1 MRSKLILFDPWV
13 WKMAWRDSR
22 TSRRRLLLAM
32 ASVTLGVAVLV
43 AITSFQKNLEQTIEH
58 QSKALLGADLVIKG
72 RQPFAQETVELMKSL
87 DGEQSH
93 QISFSSMVYFPKSQ
107 STRLARIRALEG
119 DFPFYGKLETEPA
132 GAADLFKGGPR
143 ALVDDSLLLQFD
155 AHVGDPIKIGAQ
167 TYQVV
172 ARLKKIPGEAV
183 AIGMIHPRVYI
194 PMSTLAQTKLIQKG
208 SIVRYRA
215 FFKFEPERD
224 VEQLIETLQPHLR
237 NHKLRVDTVKERKER
252 LGGIMSNLSRFLN
265 LVGFIALLLGGVGV
279 ASGIHIY
286 TKQKVPTVA
295 ILRCVGAKASQ
306 TLTLY
311 VIQAMAMGI
320 PGVILGVG
328 VGIGVQGL
336 LPMVLGDFLPVKI
349 TGSIYWPA
357 LLLGMVIGLG
367 VALLFALLP
376 LISLRHTSPLLTLR
390 TSFRETPSES
400 KDPLR
405 SVLFGLIALGTVV
418 FALLQTDNWVHGL
431 GFAAGLGLAFG
442 LLVGVAKL
450 MITLVRRY
458 TPSSWSYVWRQGL
471 ANLYRPNNQTLVLM
485 LSLGLGTFLIMTLHL
500 SQRMLLEKVSLA
512 SGDDRPNMV
521 LFEIQADQRKGLVE
535 LLKTFQLS
543 VIQETPVVTMR
554 LLSVAGRSVDDIR
567 KDPNSGIPN
576 WAIGRQYRSTYRD
589 HLVDTETLVA
599 GSWNGSRKQRSGV
612 VSVSVEK
619 GIAEDLQVTLG
630 DELVFDIYGVPFTT
644 TVGSIREVDW
654 QRFQPNFFMVFPRGV
669 LEGAPQFYVQVT
681 RVPSNAISAQ
691 LQRAVVQKFPNV
703 STIDLTLIMNT
714 VDSVL
719 AKVSFAIRFVAL
731 FSILTGL
738 MVLAGTVLTSRYQR
752 LRESVLLRTL
762 GASRAQI
769 RNIMLVEYLW
779 LGGMAA
785 LSGIILALAASWA
798 LAYFVFDVVYRPS
811 GVPIFIALLIVT
823 GLTTLVGLLNSRGIC
838 DRPPLEVLRAEA

>member
-1 MRSKLILFDPWV
+1 
-13 WKMAWRDSR
+13 MAWRDSR

-43 AITSFQKNLEQTIEH
+43 AITSFQKNLEQTIDH

-72 RQPFAQETVELMKSL
+72 RQPFAKETVELMKSL
-87 DGEQSH
+87 GGEQSR
-93 QISFSSMVYFPKSQ
+93 QVSFSSMVYFPKSQ

-119 DFPFYGKLETEPA
+119 DFPFYGQLETEPA
-132 GAADLFKGGPR
+132 GAVDLFKGGLR

-172 ARLKKIPGEAV
+172 GRLKKIPGEAV

-237 NHKLRVDTVKERKER
+237 NHMLRVDTVEERKER
-252 LGGIMSNLSRFLN
+252 LGGVMGNLSQFLN

-286 TKQKVPTVA
+286 TRQKVPTVA

-306 TLTLY
+306 TMTLY
-311 VIQAMAMGI
+311 VIQAMVMGI
-320 PGVILGVG
+320 PGAILGVG
-328 VGIGVQGL
+328 VGIGVQRL
-336 LPMVLGDFLPVKI
+336 LPTVLGDFLPVKI

-390 TSFRETPSES
+390 TSFRETPSVS

-418 FALLQTDNWVHGL
+418 FALLQTENWVHGL

-458 TPSSWSYVWRQGL
+458 SPSSWSYVWRQGL

-512 SGDDRPNMV
+512 SGDDRPNMI
-521 LFEIQADQRKGLVE
+521 LFEIQADQRQGMVE
-535 LLKTFQLS
+535 LLKIFQLS

-554 LLSVAGRSVDDIR
+554 LLSVGGRSVDDIR
-567 KDPNSGIPN
+567 KDSNSGIPN

-599 GSWNGSRKQRSGV
+599 GSWHGSRKRTTGALSI
-612 VSVSVEK
+612 SVEK
-619 GIAEDLQVTLG
+619 GIAEDLQVTIG
-630 DELVFDIYGVPFTT
+630 DELVFDIYGVPLTT
-644 TVGSIREVDW
+644 TVESIREVEW
-654 QRFQPNFFMVFPRGV
+654 QRFQPNFFMVFPKGV

-752 LRESVLLRTL
+752 LMESVLLRTL
-762 GASRAQI
+762 GATRAQI

-785 LSGIILALAASWA
+785 LSGIILAVAASWA
-798 LAYFVFDVVYRPS
+798 LATFVFDVVYQPR

-823 GLTTLVGLLNSRGIC
+823 GLTVLVGLLNSRGIC

>member
-1 MRSKLILFDPWV
+1 
-13 WKMAWRDSR
+13 MAWRDSR

-43 AITSFQKNLEQTIEH
+43 AITSFQKNLEQTIDH
-58 QSKALLGADLVIKG
+58 QSKALLGADLVIKS

-87 DGEQSH
+87 GGEQSR
-93 QISFSSMVYFPKSQ
+93 QVSFSSMVYFPKSQ

-132 GAADLFKGGPR
+132 GAVNLFQGGPR

-172 ARLKKIPGEAV
+172 GRLKKIPGEAV

-208 SIVRYRA
+208 SIVRYRT

-237 NHKLRVDTVKERKER
+237 NHRLRVDTVEERKER
-252 LGGIMSNLSRFLN
+252 LGGVMGNLSRFLN

-286 TKQKVPTVA
+286 TRQKVPTVA

-306 TLTLY
+306 TMTLY

-320 PGVILGVG
+320 PGAILGVG
-328 VGIGVQGL
+328 VGIGVQRL

-390 TSFRETPSES
+390 TSFQETPSVS
-400 KDPLR
+400 NDPLR
-405 SVLFGLIALGTVV
+405 NVLFGLIALGTIV
-418 FALLQTDNWVHGL
+418 FALLQTENWVHGL
-431 GFAAGLGLAFG
+431 GFAVGLGLAFG

-512 SGDDRPNMV
+512 SGDDRPNMI
-521 LFEIQADQRKGLVE
+521 LFEIQADQRQGMIE

-554 LLSVAGRSVDDIR
+554 LLSVGGRSVDDIR
-567 KDPNSGIPN
+567 EDPDAGIPN
-576 WAIGRQYRSTYRD
+576 WALRRQYRSTYRD

-599 GSWNGSRKQRSGV
+599 GSWNGRRERTTGALSI
-612 VSVSVEK
+612 SVEK
-619 GIAEDLQVTLG
+619 GIAEDLKVTIG
-630 DELVFDIYGVPFTT
+630 DELVFDIYGVPLTT
-644 TVGSIREVDW
+644 TVGSIREVEW

-779 LGGMAA
+779 LGGIAA
-785 LSGIILALAASWA
+785 LSGIILAVAASWA
-798 LAYFVFDVVYRPS
+798 LATFVFDVVYQPR
-811 GVPIFIALLIVT
+811 GVPIFMALLIVT
-823 GLTTLVGLLNSRGIC
+823 GLTVLVGLLNSRGIC
-838 DRPPLEVLRAEA
+838 DRPPLEVLRADV